1 MKEFTC
7 VVKDPIG
14 IHARP
19 AGLLVK
25 EVKKFQ
31 STVTVCKGDREA
43 DGLKLMRLM
52 SLGVK
57 NGETIVVK
65 IDGVDEDE
73 AVVALKKIFE
83 KEL

>member
-7 VVKDPIG
+7 VVNDPIG

-25 EVKKFQ
+25 EARKFE
-31 STVTVCKGDREA
+31 SMITLTRDGREA
-43 DGLKLMRLM
+43 NCLKLMALM

-57 NGETIVVK
+57 NGDTVVVRAE
-65 IDGVDEDE
+65 GVDEVAAIE
-73 AVVALKKIFE
+73 AL
-83 KEL
+83 ELFFQENL